1 MAPTVLDALMM
12 SMGLVLAVV
21 AILVDWSERTLSIWK
36 SAIPLPLRVATR
48 RSVTAQLR

>member
-12 SMGLVLAVV
+12 PMGLGLAMV
-21 AILVDWSERTLSIWK
+21 AILLDRNERTLSIWK

-48 RSVTAQLR
+48 RSVAAQLR